1 MFKKYFQ
8 KDSGIELEQ
17 ETIKKIQKKKIPNL
31 RQLTYLPK
39 FLTSEEKRKI
49 KISFFFFSTSLIL
62 LLIFFYFFHLEIIPA
77 VGGEYREGIVGEANL
92 TRLVYSGLLK
102 YESDLTLKEDLA
114 STFKIKPDKKSV
126 QFCLRD
132 AFWHPDPDQNRGS
145 DKGRDKGRND
155 KKVTIDDV
163 IFTFNLAKE
172 KKLENF
178 IDLNIKKITP
188 NCLEVSSEKS
198 FEGRLSIFTLSIE
211 PADGT
216 KLSGTGPFKIV
227 RPESD
232 PESDMGSEKEEK
244 SYLLKRNEK
253 YYGEK
258 PFIEKITLKIYP
270 DLKSAF
276 DALAKREIDALGF
289 TPPQEIFKPQEFPEL
304 NIYSFPLPSF
314 TAIFFNLKKESSLI
328 KSREIRQT
336 LSYLTPKDKILK
348 EALAEEGKIIDGS
361 NYNSEEAKKILSTIS
376 GSAEI
381 SLTIIEDPIF
391 QKVADLLV
399 KEWQNFGIE
408 TNLVIIKP
416 SEVKKVISKK
426 NFEAIILTVLTK
438 FEADPY
444 PLWHSSQIESGSNI
458 SGFNN
463 RKADELLEKYKL
475 TTDEKKKKEYIDEF
489 QEILSKEMPAISLY
503 SINYNY
509 LINKKVKGVNIEKI
523 NYPEDRFNEIEKW
536 YIKTK
541 KVRPKSDLGSDLGS
555 EK

>member
-1 MFKKYFQ
+1 MFKNYPPKH
-8 KDSGIELEQ
+8 SGVELEQ
-17 ETIKKIQKKKIPNL
+17 ETIGKIQEKKIPNL
-31 RQLTYLPK
+31 KQLKYLPK
-39 FLTSEEKRKI
+39 FLTNEEKRKI
-49 KISFFFFSTSLIL
+49 KISFFFFFTSLIL
-62 LLIFFYFFHLEIIPA
+62 LLILFYFFHLEIIPA
-77 VGGEYREGIVGEANL
+77 VGGEYAEGIVGEPESVL

-102 YESDLTLKEDLA
+102 YESNLNLKPDLA
-114 STFKIKPDKKSV
+114 SNFKIEQDKKSV

-132 AFWHPDPDQNRGS
+132 AFWH
-145 DKGRDKGRND
+145 ND

-178 IDLNIKKITP
+178 INLNIKKITP

-361 NYNSEEAKKILSTIS
+361 NYNSEEAKKILSTIG
-376 GSAEI
+376 GSTEI

-489 QEILSKEMPAISLY
+489 QKIILKEMPAISLY

-509 LINKKVKGVNIEKI
+509 LINKKVRGVNIEKI